1 MDENVKTICELIKE
15 NERMK
20 AGLSYLKLK
29 GGSVADHDVLMALAL
44 AGMDE
49 KDIKVINFDN
59 CEEVAYES

>member
-20 AGLSYLKLK
+20 TALSYLKFK
-29 GGSVADHDVLMALAL
+29 GGSVADYDVRMALAL

-49 KDIKVINFDN
+49 KDIKVIKFDN
-59 CEEVAYES
+59 CEDIAYES

>member
-20 AGLSYLKLK
+20 AALSYLKFK
-29 GGSVADHDVLMALAL
+29 GDHVAGHDVHMALAL

-49 KDIKVINFDN
+49 KDIKVITFDN
-59 CEEVAYES
+59 CEDMAYES

>member
-20 AGLSYLKLK
+20 TALSYLKFK
-29 GGSVADHDVLMALAL
+29 GGSVADHDVHMALAL

-49 KDIKVINFDN
+49 KDIKVIKFDN
-59 CEEVAYES
+59 CEDIAYES